1 MKTTRKAERG
11 TRNTGS
17 APVPAARRRSAL
29 RCSAFRVPRFAFVP
43 VMLLPSLLTQDP
55 WPVLDRASAA
65 YARITTLT
73 ADFTQV
79 VDNPL
84 IGAPD
89 TTRGRLFLE
98 RPGRFAM
105 RFTEPQGDRLV
116 ADGRYL
122 WLYTPSTTPNQ
133 VIRTRVPASGGVTP
147 NLIGQF
153 VDRPRERYQARWVKA
168 DSTGGGTAD
177 VVALT
182 PLDATAGYREA
193 AIWVSR
199 ADGIV
204 RRVEIV
210 EATGQRRVVALHGLE
225 SNTAIAPR
233 ELRFTPPAGA
243 RVVDQ

>member
-1 MKTTRKAERG
+1 M
-11 TRNTGS
+11 
-17 APVPAARRRSAL
+17 AAR
-29 RCSAFRVPRFAFVP
+29 SAFRVPHSAFALLA
-43 VMLLPSLLTQDP
+43 LLPGPPTQDP
-55 WPVLDRASAA
+55 WPALDRASAA
-65 YARITTLT
+65 YAAITTLT
-73 ADFTQV
+73 ANFVQV
-79 VDNPL
+79 VENPL
-84 IGAPD
+84 LGAPD
-89 TTRGRLFLE
+89 TTRGLLFLE

-105 RFTEPQGDRLV
+105 RFTDPRGDRLV

-133 VIRTRVPASGGVTP
+133 VIRTRIPSTGGVTP

-168 DSTGGGTAD
+168 DSTGGGPAD

-182 PLDATAGYREA
+182 PLDPAAGYREA
-193 AIWVSR
+193 AIWVGR
-199 ADGIV
+199 ADGVV

-210 EATGQRRVVALHGLE
+210 EASGQRRVVALSGLR
-225 SNTAIAPR
+225 SNTAIAAG

>member
-1 MKTTRKAERG
+1 MKTTR
-11 TRNTGS
+11 NTGN

-29 RCSAFRVPRFAFVP
+29 RRSTFRVPRFALFLVAI
-43 VMLLPSLLTQDP
+43 LPGPPTQDP

-65 YARITTLT
+65 YAAITTLT
-73 ADFTQV
+73 ADFVQV

-133 VIRTRVPASGGVTP
+133 VIRTRIPTTGGVTP

-153 VDRPRERYQARWVKA
+153 VDRPRERYQARWVKT
-168 DSTGGGTAD
+168 DSTGNGLAD

-182 PLDATAGYREA
+182 PLDAAAGYREA
-193 AIWVSR
+193 VIWVSR
-199 ADGIV
+199 ADAAV

-210 EATGQRRVVALHGLE
+210 EASGQHRVVALHGLR
-225 SNTAIAPR
+225 SNTAIAAR
-233 ELRFTPPAGA
+233 ELRFTPPAGS

>member
-1 MKTTRKAERG
+1 MRNVSALIRVER
-11 TRNTGS
+11 
-17 APVPAARRRSAL
+17 PASSRSRPLRSAFPIPH
-29 RCSAFRVPRFAFVP
+29 SALFLIA
-43 VMLLPSLLTQDP
+43 LLPGSPTQDP

-133 VIRTRVPASGGVTP
+133 VIRTRVPATGGVTP

-168 DSTGGGTAD
+168 DSTGGGAAD

-182 PLDATAGYREA
+182 PLDAAAGYREA